1 MADTS
6 LSEETRGYGLIMR
19 VLHWS
24 MAAIMITMIL
34 AGIYMV
40 NGPWNGEFPASRSWL
55 YDYHRGMGFVLMIL
69 VIIRLM
75 AYRFTTPPSPLPA
88 SVSPAQRLVS
98 KSVHFII
105 YASLIIH
112 PLFGWVATNIWGVK
126 NIPVFGMFNLPPL
139 AEKNRELG
147 NLLLEW
153 HGYMGFA
160 IAALIVLH
168 VAAALYHHMVLKD
181 GVLTRMTRA

>member
-1 MADTS
+1 MDNSVT
-6 LSEETRGYGLIMR
+6 EETRGYGLTMR

-24 MAAIMITMIL
+24 MAFIMITMIA

-40 NGPWNGEFPASRSWL
+40 NGPWGGEFPASRGWL

-75 AYRFTTPPSPLPA
+75 AYRFTTPPSPLPVT
-88 SVSPAQRLVS
+88 VSPGQQMVS
-98 KSVHFII
+98 KTVHFVL
-105 YASLIIH
+105 YASLITH
-112 PLFGWVATNIWGVK
+112 PIFGWVATNIWGVRD
-126 NIPVFGMFNLPPL
+126 IPVFGLFTLPPL

-147 NLLLEW
+147 NVLLEW

-168 VAAALYHHMVLKD
+168 VAAAIYHHMVLKD
-181 GVLTRMTRA
+181 GVLMRMVRS